1 MLWLPENRGR
11 EMNKAKRDA
20 QHKHRAKNLK
30 RADKR
35 KVEALAAK
43 KAH

>member
-1 MLWLPENRGR
+1 
-11 EMNKAKRDA
+11 MNKAKKDA
-20 QHKHRAKNLK
+20 KNKHRAKNLK

-35 KVEALAAK
+35 KAEALAAK